1 MKLRFID
8 VVIIMWVCLFMIAP
22 VFVMW
27 VNS

>member
-22 VFVMW
+22 LFVMW